1 MFDLAFK
8 ALMFW
13 IVDNFLMRRKFP
25 KGAAFKGDSSSTVTF
40 LAKPRDM
47 DVSDDEVVLHSLMD
61 NESHDTI
68 VTDDIDVFHRR

>member
-1 MFDLAFK
+1 
-8 ALMFW
+8 MFW

-25 KGAAFKGDSSSTVTF
+25 KSAALNRDSSATVTF

-47 DVSDDEVVLHSLMD
+47 DVSDDEVVLHSLID

-68 VTDDIDVFHRR
+68 VTDGIDVFHRR